1 MLTNRHLD
9 SLTPLFEKEFQKWS
23 GEKIKSIDILPKS
36 GSYRQYYR
44 IYGENLSAV
53 AAYNKDIKEND
64 AFVSFSRHFISKGLN
79 VPQVYSYL
87 PDEGVYLLED
97 LGDNTLLHVLSD
109 SENKAETIQELYPR
123 ILDQL
128 IQFQVKGGV
137 GLDYSLCYPR
147 PEFDAQSMLWDL
159 NYFKYNF
166 LKFLRI
172 PFDEQLLE
180 NDFKTLVNYLLTAT
194 RGYFLFRDF
203 QSRNIMLKDNKIYFI
218 DYQGGRRGAL
228 QYDLASLLFES
239 KTNVPFDLREQLL
252 EHYFHTF
259 NKFENTGRKV
269 FFGFF
274 WGYALMRNL
283 QAMGAYGFRGI
294 HENKP
299 VFVQS
304 IPNAIKNLEYI
315 VDRFDVKKKIPHLV
329 SCFDQIIK
337 LRKDLETNETKRLTV
352 TIYSFSYKN
361 RLPVDLSGNGGGF
374 MFDCRS
380 LPNPGRLDEYKTLT
394 GIDKPVIDFLKQRSE
409 VSTFLQSIFSIAE
422 QATSNYVNR
431 GFKNLMFGFGCT
443 GGQHRSVYCAE
454 QLKKYLSE
462 KFEIEVRLFHKELDK
477 DRYFI

>member
-1 MLTNRHLD
+1 MLTSRHLET
-9 SLTPLFEKEFQKWS
+9 LAPLFEKEFEKWS
-23 GEKIKSIDILPKS
+23 GETVKKIDILPQS

-44 IYGENLSAV
+44 VYGKTLSV
-53 AAYNKDIKEND
+53 IAAYNKDEREND

-79 VPQVYSYL
+79 VPQIYSYL
-87 PDEGVYLLED
+87 ANEGVYLLED
-97 LGDNTLLHVLSD
+97 LGNDTLLNVLSE
-109 SENKAETIQELYPR
+109 SENKEETIKTLYPR

-128 IQFQVKGGV
+128 IQFQVKGGI

-172 PFDEQLLE
+172 HFDEQLLE
-180 NDFKTLVNYLLTAT
+180 NDFKALLNYLLTAT

-203 QSRNIMLKDNKIYFI
+203 QSRNIMLKENKIYFI

-239 KTNVPFDLREQLL
+239 KTNVPFELREELL

-259 NKFENTGRKV
+259 NKYENTGRKV

-274 WGYALMRNL
+274 WGYALMRIM

-304 IPNAIKNLEYI
+304 IPYAIKNLEYI
-315 VDRFDVKKKIPHLV
+315 IERLDIKNKIPHLV
-329 SCFDQIIK
+329 NCFDQIIR
-337 LRKDLETNETKRLTV
+337 LEQDLETNETNRLSV
-352 TIYSFSYKN
+352 TIYSFSYKK

-380 LPNPGRLDEYKTLT
+380 LPNPGRLDEYKALT
-394 GIDKPVIDFLKQRSE
+394 GMDKPVIDFLNQKPE
-409 VSTFLQSIFSIAE
+409 VESFLQPIFSIAE
-422 QATSNYVNR
+422 QATNNYISR

-454 QLKKYLSE
+454 QLKKHLTK
-462 KFEIEVRLFHKELDK
+462 KFDIEIKLFHKEQDK